1 MLKLRQFS
9 LSDLNEIQKIE
20 KTSFPSRIA
29 YSKNYFRKIYQKF
42 PKCFIVAKEGKKIL
56 GYAIGQLRKFSG
68 ELISIA
74 VNEKWR
80 RKKIGTKLLKFVL
93 AEFKKMKAR
102 RIMIQVRE
110 GNAAAVVFYRK
121 FGFRILKKLR
131 NYYRNGDNAFLM
143 KKRLGA

>member
-9 LSDLNEIQKIE
+9 LSDIDEIQKIE
-20 KTSFPSRIA
+20 KTSFPSKIA
-29 YSKNYFRKIYQKF
+29 YSKNYFRKIYRKF
-42 PKCFIVAKEGKKIL
+42 PEGFIVAKNGRKIL
-56 GYAIGQLRKFSG
+56 GYAISQLRKFSG

-102 RIMIQVRE
+102 RAIIQVRE
-110 GNAAAVVFYRK
+110 GNARAVAFYGK
-121 FGFRILKKLR
+121 FGFRILKKIR
-131 NYYRNGDNAFLM
+131 NYYGNGDNAFLM
-143 KKRLGA
+143 KKGLGN